1 MMKQGGSNYGKRQ
14 FGRQSKTGSSSNG
27 RATGSKPTLDSLMK
41 GFVVVDDGP
50 KGKRQTLEHEMER
63 YLKGERSLPAS
74 MDYGSDT
81 LGPLVKICVGR
92 MIYTYSLAEV
102 YNALKDIRSREDLM
116 DFRKTYPDAD
126 AIARIPLV
134 RDELRALE
142 AIYKPAA

>member
-1 MMKQGGSNYGKRQ
+1 MMKQGGSNYGRRQ
-14 FGRQSKTGSSSNG
+14 SGRQSKTGWSSNG

-50 KGKRQTLEHEMER
+50 EGKRQTLEHEMER
-63 YLKGERSLPAS
+63 YLKRERSLPAS

-102 YNALKDIRSREDLM
+102 YNALKDIRSHEDLM
-116 DFRKTYPDAD
+116 DFHKTYPDAD